1 MGNNFE
7 DDYEESVDEYEDEDD
22 NNGSN
27 SEAMNRRIE
36 FGRRQKPYLTPVTP
50 YPPVYRKC
58 LTLIISIMNR
68 ILMEVQLTQCCDRRQ

>member
-1 MGNNFE
+1 MANNFE
-7 DDYEESVDEYEDEDD
+7 DDYEDSVEEYEDEDD

-50 YPPVYRKC
+50 YPPVYCKC
-58 LTLIISIMNR
+58 QLRIICDR
-68 ILMEVQLTQCCDRRQ
+68 ILMEIQIIQCSDRKRS